1 MGVMTTVNNNGHPLG
16 KDSLEVVVLSF
27 TIQLNT
33 LSHCDKKG
41 VYNSSSCISAYLK
54 TMKLIVHKR
63 LGRNKLESK
72 GKRVGGQALTLPSCC
87 VYSHS
92 PHDG

>member
-1 MGVMTTVNNNGHPLG
+1 MGVMTTVNNNGYPLG

-54 TMKLIVHKR
+54 TTKLIVHKR
-63 LGRNKLESK
+63 LRSKLKSK
-72 GKRVGGQALTLPSCC
+72 GKGVGGQALTLASCC
-87 VYSHS
+87 VYSHT